1 MLGAT
6 IDTVLEGLPPV
17 GFALAHGGEEL
28 AGLVGEAGIEAEVDG
43 EDEVE
48 APYEDG
54 GECDDDDELPG
65 YGET

>member
-17 GFALAHGGEEL
+17 GFALAHGGEDL
-28 AGLVGEAGIEAEVDG
+28 TGLVGEAGIEAEVDG